1 MKVSEILAG
10 STKAYPSIE
19 IVPPLRGI
27 TKDELLESIAP
38 FMEFSPKYINVTSHR
53 DEFEY
58 REEADGSFSRHLLRN
73 RINETTVC
81 AAIMSKYD
89 VEVVPHLICGGS
101 TKEEIESKLDNLEFL
116 GINNIVA
123 LRGDSMTGEK
133 RFTPTPGGYSFASE
147 LVEGI
152 RSYQGSAGYKRKRGM
167 DSSTSLGM
175 TEGGNGMTE
184 GGNGKTERGNGMT
197 EKELGRGKR
206 LAEERF
212 FCIGVGA
219 YPEKHFE
226 AANIETDILNL
237 KRKVDAGADYIITQM
252 FFDNKVYY
260 DFVEKCRAAGITVP
274 IVPGLKPLST
284 ARQISVLPEAFS
296 LDIPLELTGEIEK
309 HRNDKEAVYRIGT
322 EWCTMQCKDLLKHG
336 VPAVHFYTM
345 GKSRNITDILRECF

>member
-10 STKAYPSIE
+10 SSKAYPSIE

-58 REEADGSFSRHLLRN
+58 REEADGTFSRHLLRN
-73 RINETTVC
+73 RISETTVC

-101 TKEEIESKLDNLEFL
+101 TIEEIESKLDNMAFL

-123 LRGDSMTGEK
+123 LRGDSMAGEK
-133 RFTPTPGGYSFASE
+133 RFTPTPGGYRYASE
-147 LVEGI
+147 LIEGI
-152 RSYQGSAGYKRKRGM
+152 RSYQGSNSYRRSRGLEA
-167 DSSTSLGM
+167 DD
-175 TEGGNGMTE
+175 
-184 GGNGKTERGNGMT
+184 
-197 EKELGRGKR
+197 
-206 LAEERF
+206 RF

-237 KRKVDAGADYIITQM
+237 KKKVDAGADYIITQM
-252 FFDNKVYY
+252 FFDNNIYY
-260 DFVEKCRAAGITVP
+260 DFVEKCRATGIDVP
-274 IVPGLKPLST
+274 IIPGLKPIST

-296 LDIPLELTGEIEK
+296 LDIPLELTCEIEK
-309 HRNDKEAVYRIGT
+309 HRNDKDAVYRIGT

>member
-10 STKAYPSIE
+10 SHKAFPSIE

-27 TKDELLESIAP
+27 TKDELLDSIAP
-38 FMEFSPKYINVTSHR
+38 FMEFKPKYINVTSHR

-58 REEADGSFSRHLLRN
+58 REAEDGTFSRHLIRN
-73 RINETTVC
+73 RISETTVC

-89 VEVVPHLICGGS
+89 VEVVPHLICGGN
-101 TKEEIESKLDNLEFL
+101 TKEEIESRLDNLAFM

-133 RFTPTPGGYSFASE
+133 RFSSTPGGYSYASE

-152 RSYQGSAGYKRKRGM
+152 RSYQGSNAYRRNRGLQT
-167 DSSTSLGM
+167 DD
-175 TEGGNGMTE
+175 
-184 GGNGKTERGNGMT
+184 RY
-197 EKELGRGKR
+197 
-206 LAEERF
+206 
-212 FCIGVGA
+212 FCIGVGG

-237 KRKVDAGADYIITQM
+237 KKKVDAGADYIITQM

-260 DFVEKCRAAGITVP
+260 DFVDRCRAAGITVP
-274 IVPGLKPLST
+274 IIPGLKPIST
-284 ARQISVLPEAFS
+284 PKQLTTLPEAFS
-296 LDIPLELTGEIEK
+296 LDIPVELTDAISK
-309 HRNDKEAVYRIGT
+309 VKNDKDAVYQIGR
-322 EWCTMQCKDLLKHG
+322 EWCTMQCKDLIDNG

-345 GKSRNITDILRECF
+345 GKSENITQILRECF